1 MKVAVKYLILVF
13 GFLAGFYS
21 LSDNAGT
28 GAGIASAGALLA
40 FAFLEIQDLKID
52 NALRDEE

>member
-1 MKVAVKYLILVF
+1 MKIAVKYLILVF

-21 LSDNAGT
+21 LSCNI
-28 GAGIASAGALLA
+28 GAGIASAGALLS

-52 NALRDEE
+52 NALEEE